1 MAKTQQDQTGFLVVS
16 ASAEPSSAE
25 QDQAARTW
33 LPSAFVEGFLQAIQE
48 AKQQSARQ
56 QRINEFRNE
65 FNKKMVEL
73 IICDECAA
81 KMAAQDTNESELFVR
96 QVAGQVT
103 TFPDKQKADFK
114 FKLLA
119 SLESEPLEDGMD
131 HPAEEII
138 FDALRSAD
146 HEIYLDWLR
155 EFTLD
160 KTNPSL
166 ADSVLVCLAR
176 QSSPGTPSWR
186 INLIEEA
193 LHSTDVRVRDAA
205 VEASE
210 SWADPDTIHIL
221 KKCYETEPVGWLR
234 DYMQTVVNHI
244 EVQASKE
251 TESTHR

>member
-25 QDQAARTW
+25 QNQAARTW
-33 LPSAFVEGFLQAIQE
+33 LPSALVEEFLRAIEE

-56 QRINEFRNE
+56 QRINELRE
-65 FNKKMVEL
+65 KMIEIEL
-73 IICDECAA
+73 ILCGECAA
-81 KMAAQDTNESELFVR
+81 KMAERDANESELWIE
-96 QVAGQVT
+96 QVAGQVA
-103 TFPDKQKADFK
+103 TFSGQLKADFK

-119 SLESEPLEDGMD
+119 SFESEPLEDGMD

-138 FDALRSAD
+138 FDALKSAD

-155 EFTLD
+155 EFALD

-244 EVQASKE
+244 EVHASKE
-251 TESTHR
+251 TESTLR